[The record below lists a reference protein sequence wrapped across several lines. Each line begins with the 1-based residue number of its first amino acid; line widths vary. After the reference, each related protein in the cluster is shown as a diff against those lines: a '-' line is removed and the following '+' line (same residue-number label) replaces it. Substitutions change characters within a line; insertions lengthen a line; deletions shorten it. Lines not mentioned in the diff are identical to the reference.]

1 MRLSHRVGGSRVVPT
16 PCARVPCSY
25 SYFKVLR
32 FSDRKVIFVH
42 RDTKTQSFVLSP
54 LLRKEGL
61 GVVDFLRELIW
72 VLRLKLSLKLLLT
85 EATTIICLIL
95 YLISRAKPDQKIT
108 RSFLFRVKDGKRMH
122 FPLGFIRKAVIFRL
136 GFIRKNSYACL
147 TTPSPSFKRRGVCEF
162 CLSASMQFFC
172 VGSVFENP
180 LCLCVP
186 LNKTPL

>member
-1 MRLSHRVGGSRVVPT
+1 MPT

-32 FSDRKVIFVH
+32 FSDCKVIFVH

-72 VLRLKLSLKLLLT
+72 ALRLKLSLKLLLT

-136 GFIRKNSYACL
+136 GFIRKNCYACS
-147 TTPSPSFKRRGVCEF
+147 TTPSPPSKGGEF
-162 CLSASMQFFC
+162 VNFVYQHQRPYFCGFC
-172 VGSVFENP
+172 VR
-180 LCLCVP
+180 
-186 LNKTPL
+186 NKTFFVLRFSSFVK